1 MTLRVLIVEDQP
13 IDAELMV
20 RELRP
25 AGHEPAWQRVETE
38 PDYLRELDAE
48 PDVILADYKLPE
60 FDAPRA
66 LELLRAS
73 GLSIPLIVVTGAVG
87 EDAVVQCMR
96 QGAADY
102 LLKDRLARLGP
113 AVAHSLEQH
122 ELQRQAESDRESRRR
137 LDAENRELHR
147 VNMAHKQFVSVVSHE
162 LKTPLT
168 AITAFADI
176 LAHAASGNLTER
188 QVQQIGVIQRNSRR
202 MADLVED
209 LLDTSRVQAGTIQL
223 EPTRFDAS
231 LLFAE
236 LVENLGPTLAGKRQT
251 LRAELPPGDVKVLAD
266 RRRLGQA
273 ISNLLSNASKY
284 SEPETSI
291 SVRVSVRGRVLY
303 IAIADQGIGISPED
317 QSRLFTPF
325 FRTDNP
331 AALSV
336 PGTGLGLFLVKSL
349 VELHEGEICVESEPG
364 AGTTVRME
372 IPCVLEQQRTG
383 WAA

>member
-20 RELRP
+20 RELRR

-38 PDYLRELDAE
+38 PDYLRELNAE
-48 PDVILADYKLPE
+48 PDVILADYKLPQ
-60 FDAPRA
+60 FSAPRA

-87 EDAVVQCMR
+87 EDAVVRCMR

-188 QVQQIGVIQRNSRR
+188 QVQHIGVIQRNSRR
-202 MADLVED
+202 LADLVED

-236 LVENLGPTLAGKRQT
+236 LVENLGPTIADKRQT
-251 LRAELPPGDVKVLAD
+251 LHAELPPGDVKVLAD

-291 SVRVSVRGRVLY
+291 SFRVSVRGRVLY

>member
-20 RELRP
+20 RELRR

-38 PDYLRELDAE
+38 SDYLRELNAE
-48 PDVILADYKLPE
+48 PDVILADYKLPG

-66 LELLRAS
+66 LELLRTS
-73 GLSIPLIVVTGAVG
+73 GLSVPLIVVTGAVG
-87 EDAVVQCMR
+87 EDAVVECMK

-113 AVAHSLEQH
+113 AVAHALEQH
-122 ELQRQAESDRESRRR
+122 ESQRQAESDRESRRQ

-147 VNMAHKQFVSVVSHE
+147 VNMAHQQFLSVVSHE

-176 LAHAASGNLTER
+176 LARGKQQDLTER
-188 QVQQIGVIQRNSRR
+188 QAKQIGVIQRNSRR

-209 LLDTSRVQAGTIQL
+209 LLDTSRIHADTIQL
-223 EPTRFDAS
+223 ELAQFDAS

-236 LVENLGPTLAGKRQT
+236 LVENLDPTLAGKRQT

-284 SEPETSI
+284 SGPGSGI
-291 SVRVSVRGRVLY
+291 SLRVSVRGRVLY
-303 IAIADQGIGISPED
+303 IAVADQGIGISPED
-317 QSRLFTPF
+317 QRRLFKPF

-349 VELHEGEICVESEPG
+349 VELHEGEISVESEPG
-364 AGTTVRME
+364 VGTTVRME
-372 IPCVLEQQRTG
+372 IPCVLVRRRTG
-383 WAA
+383 RAA

>member
-20 RELRP
+20 RELRR

-38 PDYLRELDAE
+38 PDYLRELNAE
-48 PDVILADYKLPE
+48 PDVILADYKLPQ
-60 FDAPRA
+60 FSAPRA

-236 LVENLGPTLAGKRQT
+236 LVENLGPTIAGKRQT
-251 LRAELPPGDVKVLAD
+251 LQAELPPGDVKVLAD

-291 SVRVSVRGRVLY
+291 SFRVSVRGRVLY